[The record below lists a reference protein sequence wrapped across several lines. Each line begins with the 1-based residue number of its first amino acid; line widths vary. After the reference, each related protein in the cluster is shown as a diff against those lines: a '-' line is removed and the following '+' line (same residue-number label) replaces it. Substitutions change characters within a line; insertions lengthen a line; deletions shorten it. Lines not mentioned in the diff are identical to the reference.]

1 MKDKDLQ
8 AGWKGLS
15 EEIMAGMAEWRSQHP
30 KANLRE
36 IEGEIDK
43 RLSELRARMITDTA
57 NASVSAGWEKADGEV
72 CPECGAKL
80 IKKGRKKRVH
90 LTREGREIELEREYG
105 VCRLWVGGFSP
116 WIGNWNYC
124 RGN

>member
-1 MKDKDLQ
+1 MKRKDLQ
-8 AGWKGLS
+8 EGWGVLSDEILAGVV
-15 EEIMAGMAEWRSQHP
+15 EWRGQHP
-30 KANLRE
+30 KATLRE

-57 NASVSAGWEKADGEV
+57 NASVSARWEAAEGVV

-80 IKKGRKKRVH
+80 IKKGKKKRVL

-105 VCRLWVGGFSP
+105 VCVACGLGIFPPG
-116 WIGNWNYC
+116 
-124 RGN
+124 